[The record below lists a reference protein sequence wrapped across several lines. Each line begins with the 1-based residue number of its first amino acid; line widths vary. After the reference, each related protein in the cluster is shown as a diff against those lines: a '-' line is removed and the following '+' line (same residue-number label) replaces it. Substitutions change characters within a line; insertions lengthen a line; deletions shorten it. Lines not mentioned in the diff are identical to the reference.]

1 VPLRRPACA
10 VVAGYVSGGKKIKR
24 FHLKRVFLKIPKIGG
39 PYCPASP
46 HAACAWRA
54 DINNIFTSRNGVV
67 SPQGKIKKWRREFPV
82 TETYIY
88 MNHAGVAPLSR
99 RVQDAMAGFIADA
112 TLNGA
117 VNSDQWAE
125 AAEVCRA
132 AAAQLIN
139 ADTTEIAFMKNTTQG
154 ILIAANGIDW
164 REGDNVVT
172 TAVEFP
178 ANIYPWW
185 SLKERYGVQT
195 RMVPERDGC
204 IHLEDIASA
213 IDARTRALTISHVE
227 FASGFRNDVQALGDL
242 CREHNIWFIVDA
254 IQSLGA
260 IEVDV
265 KSCNVDILAADGHK
279 WLLAPEGAAIFYCAE
294 EKRERLINTNVG
306 WSSVVNPRD
315 FLSYDLTQKPDA
327 TRFEEGSYN
336 SVGLYGLKAAID
348 LLLDI
353 GIPTIE
359 ASVLELTK
367 RLIEGLEAKGYRVNT
382 PRADSDRAG
391 IVIFEGERYTPTEI
405 YEKLHAED
413 IITAERGSGVRVS
426 PHFYNTASEVK
437 HLLEVLPDI

>member
-1 VPLRRPACA
+1 M
-10 VVAGYVSGGKKIKR
+10 KKIR
-24 FHLKRVFLKIPKIGG
+24 TVRYPGWDV
-39 PYCPASP
+39 PAP
-46 HAACAWRA
+46 DWR
-54 DINNIFTSRNGVV
+54 SV
-67 SPQGKIKKWRREFPV
+67 FPV

-88 MNHAGVAPLSR
+88 MNHAGVAPLSL
-99 RVQDAMAGFIADA
+99 RVQDAMTGFIQDA
-112 TLNGA
+112 TVNGA
-117 VNSDQWAE
+117 VNADQWSE
-125 AAEVCRA
+125 TAEVCRA

-204 IHLEDIASA
+204 IHIEDIASA

-227 FASGFRNDVQALGDL
+227 FASGFRNDIQALGHL

-279 WLLAPEGAAIFYCAE
+279 WLLAPEGAAVFYCAH
-294 EKRERLINTNVG
+294 EKRERLINTNIG

-315 FLSYDLTQKPDA
+315 FLNYDLTQKPDA

-359 ASVLELTK
+359 GRILELTK
-367 RLIEGLEAKGYRVNT
+367 RLIEGLETKGYRVIT
-382 PRADSDRAG
+382 PKKDSDRAG
-391 IVIFEGERYTPTEI
+391 IVIFESERHTPTEI
-405 YEKLHAED
+405 YEKLYAEN
-413 IITAERGSGVRVS
+413 IITAERGSGIRVS
-426 PHFYNTASEVK
+426 PHFYNTSSEVER
-437 HLLEVLPDI
+437 LLEVLPDL

>member
-1 VPLRRPACA
+1 MDSTSDCKL
-10 VVAGYVSGGKKIKR
+10 
-24 FHLKRVFLKIPKIGG
+24 FQD
-39 PYCPASP
+39 
-46 HAACAWRA
+46 WR
-54 DINNIFTSRNGVV
+54 S
-67 SPQGKIKKWRREFPV
+67 EFPV

-88 MNHAGVAPLSR
+88 MNHAGVAPLSC
-99 RVQDAMAGFIADA
+99 RVQDAMTDFIEDA
-112 TLNGA
+112 TVNGA
-117 VNSDQWAE
+117 VNAEEWAE
-125 AAEVCRA
+125 TAEVCRA

-139 ADTTEIAFMKNTTQG
+139 VNTTEIAFMKNTTQG

-185 SLKERYGVQT
+185 SLKERHGVQT

-204 IHLEDIASA
+204 IHIEDIAIA
-213 IDARTRALTISHVE
+213 IDERTRALTISHVE
-227 FASGFRNDVQALGDL
+227 FASGFRNDIQALGDL

-279 WLLAPEGAAIFYCAE
+279 WLLAPEGAAIFYCADA
-294 EKRERLINTNVG
+294 KREKLINTNVG

-315 FLSYDLTQKPDA
+315 FLNYDLTQKPDA

-359 ASVLELTK
+359 ASVLKLTK
-367 RLIEGLEAKGYRVNT
+367 RLIEGLKAKGYRVIT
-382 PRADSDRAG
+382 PKADSARAG
-391 IVIFEGERYTPTEI
+391 IVIFESEQHTPDEI
-405 YEKLHAED
+405 YEMLHAEN
-413 IITAERGSGVRVS
+413 IITAARGSGVRVS
-426 PHFYNTASEVK
+426 PHFYNTASEVER
-437 HLLEVLPDI
+437 LLEVLPDL

>member
-1 VPLRRPACA
+1 M
-10 VVAGYVSGGKKIKR
+10 KKIKT
-24 FHLKRVFLKIPKIGG
+24 VQSAPVPG
-39 PYCPASP
+39 
-46 HAACAWRA
+46 
-54 DINNIFTSRNGVV
+54 
-67 SPQGKIKKWRREFPV
+67 WRREFPV

-99 RVQDAMAGFIADA
+99 RVQDAMTGFIQDA
-112 TLNGA
+112 TVNGA

-195 RMVPERDGC
+195 RMVPERDGY
-204 IHLEDIASA
+204 IHIEDIASA

-227 FASGFRNDVQALGDL
+227 FASGFRNDIQALGDL

-254 IQSLGA
+254 IQSLGV

-265 KSCNVDILAADGHK
+265 KSCNIDILAADGHK
-279 WLLAPEGAAIFYCAE
+279 WLLAPEGAAIFYCAD
-294 EKRERLINTNVG
+294 EKRERLINTNIG

-315 FLSYDLTQKPDA
+315 FLDYDLTQKPDA

-336 SVGLYGLKAAID
+336 SVGLYGLKAALD

-359 ASVLELTK
+359 GRVLELTK
-367 RLIEGLEAKGYRVNT
+367 HLIEGLEAKGYRVIT
-382 PRADSDRAG
+382 PKKDLDRAG
-391 IVIFEGERYTPTEI
+391 IVIFESERHTPSEI
-405 YEKLHAED
+405 YEKLHAKN

-426 PHFYNTASEVK
+426 PHFYNTTSEVER
-437 HLLEVLPDI
+437 LLEVLPNL